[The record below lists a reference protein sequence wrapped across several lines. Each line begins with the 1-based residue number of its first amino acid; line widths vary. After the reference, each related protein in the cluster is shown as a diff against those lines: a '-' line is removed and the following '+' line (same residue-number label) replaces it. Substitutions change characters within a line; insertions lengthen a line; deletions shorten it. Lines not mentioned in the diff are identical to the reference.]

1 MSREIDELNE
11 YYLEETE
18 RALEEDV
25 KYFWRKTRD
34 PYRLHEDQGGGFCP
48 CAEFDLWELRHA
60 IKRLHAFRA
69 GVYWVG
75 RP

>member
-1 MSREIDELNE
+1 MSREIDELNA

-25 KYFWRKTRD
+25 QFYWLKTRQGPHD
-34 PYRLHEDQGGGFCP
+34 DCDCYWMYRH
-48 CAEFDLWELRHA
+48 DLKHA
-60 IKRLHAFRA
+60 IKRLRAFRA